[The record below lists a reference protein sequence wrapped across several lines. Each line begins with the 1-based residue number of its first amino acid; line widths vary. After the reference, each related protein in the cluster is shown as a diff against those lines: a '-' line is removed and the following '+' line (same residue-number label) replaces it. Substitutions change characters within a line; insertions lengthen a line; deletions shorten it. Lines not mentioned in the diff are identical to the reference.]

1 MRMSRQEAMA
11 RGPAL
16 RDEAARRLRED
27 LEPDER
33 IVAESGGVLV
43 TSRRIRSVSRPGDV
57 GLDRVTSWHVA
68 WSHDGRPTIV
78 VEHEPV
84 TGPVRR
90 PSRTIL
96 WFHLGGDLRDVE
108 RTETAV
114 PFGGRRRAPYR
125 AAISTLEAT
134 GHPRTDD
141 VHESLL
147 GTRDERLGASVSMPL
162 FLRVSRPRR
171 RQPPGL
177 VSVGPSWGRRRPS
190 ASDP

>member
-1 MRMSRQEAMA
+1 MA
-11 RGPAL
+11 RGLAQ
-16 RDEAARRLRED
+16 RDEAARRLREG

-33 IVAESGGVLV
+33 IVAESRGVLV
-43 TSRRIRSVSRPGDV
+43 TSRRIRSASRPGDV
-57 GLDRVTSWHVA
+57 RLDQVTSWYVA

-90 PSRTIL
+90 RSRTIL

-108 RTETAV
+108 RTETAL
-114 PFGGRRRAPYR
+114 PFGGRRRAPFR
-125 AAISTLEAT
+125 ATVGVLET
-134 GHPRTDD
+134 IGPPRTDD
-141 VHESLL
+141 VQESLP

-162 FLRVSRPRR
+162 FLRVSRRRR
-171 RQPPGL
+171 RQPPGML

>member
-1 MRMSRQEAMA
+1 MA
-11 RGPAL
+11 RGL
-16 RDEAARRLRED
+16 SRRDEAARRLREG

-33 IVAESGGVLV
+33 IVAESRGVLL
-43 TSRRIRSVSRPGDV
+43 TTARIRSAARPGDV
-57 GLDRVTSWHVA
+57 RLDQVTSWHVA

-90 PSRTIL
+90 RSRTIL

-108 RTETAV
+108 RTETAL
-114 PFGGRRRAPYR
+114 PFGGRRQVPYR
-125 AAISTLEAT
+125 AVVTALQAT
-134 GHPRTDD
+134 GRPRTDD
-141 VHESLL
+141 VQATLP

-162 FLRVSRPRR
+162 FLRLSRR
-171 RQPPGL
+171 RRRRPPGML